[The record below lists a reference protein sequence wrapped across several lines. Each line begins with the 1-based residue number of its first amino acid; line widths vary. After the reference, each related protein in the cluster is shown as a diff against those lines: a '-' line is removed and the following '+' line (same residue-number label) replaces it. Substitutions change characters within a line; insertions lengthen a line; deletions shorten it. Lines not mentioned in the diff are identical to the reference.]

1 MPQNEDLRPEWRTML
16 GPDWKHVQET
26 WLHRLGNVTLTGY
39 NSPYSDRPFDEKKT
53 MQGGFNESPLRLNK
67 FIREQ
72 PIWTTIQIQE
82 RGTQLANTAISVW
95 PPLTVDLQA
104 VKEAELKERIAQA
117 AQYKL
122 DDLTMDAVAK
132 QLFNAIRP
140 QLQAIGGDVV
150 ELCTG
155 TSVTYRVYDFFVEVI
170 PRRHRLTLLI
180 NLAFED
186 CNDPSGKASNATE
199 AAFVINA
206 TETGSVLYTIKDD
219 ADIPGAINIA
229 RQAYESIAE

>member
-1 MPQNEDLRPEWRTML
+1 ML
-16 GPDWKHVQET
+16 GPDWKHIQEIC
-26 WLHRLGNVTLTGY
+26 LHRLGNVTLTGY
-39 NSPYSDRPFDEKKT
+39 NSTYSDRPFNEKKT
-53 MQGGFNESPLRLNK
+53 MQGGFGESPLRLNK

-72 PIWTTIQIQE
+72 LIWTATQIQE
-82 RGTQLANTAISVW
+82 RGTELANKAISVW
-95 PPLTVDLQA
+95 PSLAVDLQA

-122 DDLTMDAVAK
+122 DDLTMDAAAK
-132 QLFNAIRP
+132 QLFRALEP
-140 QLQAIGGDVV
+140 QLKALGSDVV
-150 ELCTG
+150 ELCTEA
-155 TSVTYRVYDFFVEVI
+155 SVTYRVYDFFVEVI

-186 CNDPSGKASNATE
+186 CADPSGKARNATE

-206 TETGSVLYTIKDD
+206 TETGGVLYTIKDD
-219 ADIPGAINIA
+219 ADIPAAINVA